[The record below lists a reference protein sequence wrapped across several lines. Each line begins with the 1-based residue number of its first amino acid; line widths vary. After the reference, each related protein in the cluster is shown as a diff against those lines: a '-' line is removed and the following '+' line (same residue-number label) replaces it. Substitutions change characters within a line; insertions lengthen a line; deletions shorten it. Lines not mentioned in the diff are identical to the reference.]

1 MEIIDKVLENIK
13 SINYISRAKLISYP
27 EESDFSK
34 KEKVKKMINKALGRN
49 QKAEG
54 FSWHNAFLAQSLEI
68 SHKHNNN
75 KEDLNSLINYYNRW
89 YEKGIPIDNL
99 DNVMNG
105 TPLIYVYQQTK
116 NDKYKEMIDVLV
128 DFIITHEKDRLNSL
142 PYRPNSSYSIFIDS
156 LGMISPFLA
165 YYGKITKDAK
175 MIDLSVAQLNNFIEY
190 GFDSNQNLP
199 YHAYTLSYEEKKGII
214 GWGRAVGW
222 LMIGIIDTLEHLES
236 NHLEYEKLNAKFN
249 ELTITVL
256 KYQKKNGAFSWQL
269 QALEGMNDSSATAM
283 IGYSI
288 IKAVKLGVVDSRYLL
303 NVEEMINYLLNVTEE
318 GYVMESSAECLGLG
332 MYPQRQGWYPWS
344 QGPTGSL
351 LSIYMSMM
359 DK

>member
-256 KYQKKNGAFSWQL
+256 KYQKKNGAFSRQL